1 MAAVMLPIRSA
12 LVALLFVAV
21 VPGVTARLD
30 ITQRPGDIWLE
41 IPELHSRVEGNGSIV
56 LDAPAS
62 GISHLV
68 VHIAAQPQDA
78 RYGDIH
84 TVINTEAADPITNKN
99 STDEGIVCDLDLT
112 HWGNAFQIHPGRN
125 SVEANYL
132 DRRRRVHYA
141 SFLLQ
146 FGQQQSQ
153 SRGMEAFSQKHSPQ
167 GTRPAAPE
175 RVGGQKYAVVIGIS
189 KFKNGLAGIP
199 NLKYAE
205 KDAAS
210 FEQFL
215 ESPQGGSFPREN
227 IKTLY
232 NEDATSQNIRSA
244 LLTFLTKPRP
254 QDLVVIYFAGHGA
267 ADPNDNRNLYLLAY
281 DTDPDDMGGT
291 AFPMVEF
298 QEVFDRVIKARHVVT
313 FIDACHSYGISGE
326 RLTSKQN
333 NLVNQYLER
342 FASTGDRAVITASDV
357 SELSLEGPEWGGG
370 HGVFTYYLLEG
381 LGGKAGGGTVTAGE
395 LFTYLTRAVPKATD
409 GRQHPQAEPGLAQN
423 LSISGAGL
431 RAAATERRFKPASSQ
446 SR

>member
-1 MAAVMLPIRSA
+1 MRFATLAVLFATIVPISA
-12 LVALLFVAV
+12 
-21 VPGVTARLD
+21 ARLD
-30 ITQRPGDIWLE
+30 VAARPGDIWLE
-41 IPELHSRVEGNGSIV
+41 IPELHNTRIEGNGFLV
-56 LDAPAS
+56 LDAPPS

-84 TVINTEAADPITNKN
+84 TVINTEAADAITNK
-99 STDEGIVCDLDLT
+99 SSMADGIVCDLDLS
-112 HWGNAFQIHPGRN
+112 HWGGGFQIRPGRN
-125 SVEANYL
+125 SVEASYL

-146 FGQQQSQ
+146 FGGQG
-153 SRGMEAFSQKHSPQ
+153 SRGMEALPQKPSPQ
-167 GTRPAAPE
+167 SPRPSAPE

-189 KFKNGLAGIP
+189 KFKNSAGIP
-199 NLKYAE
+199 SLRYAD
-205 KDAAS
+205 KDAGA

-215 ESPQGGSFPREN
+215 QSPQGGSFPRDN

-281 DTDPDDMGGT
+281 DTDPNDMGGT

-313 FIDACHSYGISGE
+313 FIDACHSYGITGE
-326 RLTSKQN
+326 RMTTKQN

-342 FASTGDRAVITASDV
+342 FASTADRAVITASDV

-381 LGGKAGGGTVTAGE
+381 LGGKASAGTVTAGQ
-395 LFTYLTRAVPKATD
+395 LFAYLTRAVPKATD
-409 GRQHPQAEPGLAQN
+409 GRQHPQAEPGLAKD
-423 LSISGAGL
+423 LAISGAGL
-431 RAAATERRFKPASSQ
+431 SAAAAHVQLASV
-446 SR
+446 R

>member
-1 MAAVMLPIRSA
+1 MLPTRSA
-12 LVALLFVAV
+12 VVALLFVAV

-56 LDAPAS
+56 LDASPT

-112 HWGNAFQIHPGRN
+112 HWGQAFQIHPGRN
-125 SVEANYL
+125 SIEANYV

-146 FGQQQSQ
+146 FGQQQTN
-153 SRGMEAFSQKHSPQ
+153 RGTRSLPQ
-167 GTRPAAPE
+167 TTRPAVPQRITGE
-175 RVGGQKYAVVIGIS
+175 KYAVVIGIS
-189 KFKNGLAGIP
+189 KFKNSLAGIP
-199 NLKYAE
+199 NLKYAD
-205 KDAAS
+205 KDAAA
-210 FEQFL
+210 FEHFL
-215 ESPQGGSFPREN
+215 ESPAGGSFPREN

-232 NEDATSQNIRSA
+232 DEEATSQSIRSA

-281 DTDPDDMGGT
+281 DSDPDDMGGT

-298 QEVFDRVIKARHVVT
+298 QEVFDRVVKARHVVT

-326 RLTSKQN
+326 RASSKQN

-342 FASTGDRAVITASDV
+342 FASAADRAVITASDV
-357 SELSLEGPEWGGG
+357 SELSLEGTEWGGG

-381 LGGKAGGGTVTAGE
+381 LEGKAGSSTVTAGQ
-395 LFTYLTRAVPKATD
+395 LFAYLAQEVPKATK
-409 GRQHPQAEPGLAQN
+409 GQQHPQAQPGLAKD

-431 RAAATERRFKPASSQ
+431 RAAAVERRFSAASGGQ